1 MIIRPILLVLIVATT
16 ASTIG
21 RATIAPPLVCS
32 AMIIFCLTSSVEEK
46 PPFDLG
52 PVNLVVQDGGHDAS
66 LQFL

>member
-32 AMIIFCLTSSVEEK
+32 AMIVLVSHPVSRKSRPSISVR
-46 PPFDLG
+46 
-52 PVNLVVQDGGHDAS
+52 S
-66 LQFL
+66 IS